1 MQSSPLVVYWGK
13 IYLTLPNGWMAD
25 GLAVGRAS
33 MTRQKSWPFHMYL
46 FFLFHSWPLRWPS
59 RIVASRSGDQ
69 RKQTSRQERRNM
81 HLEIWNGEIWHCEYD
96 GVRHAHPSVNMVGIG
111 TSARSVVDHR
121 SSSMAGWDPSAS
133 STTGHPSASTAGRD
147 KCKEC

>member
-13 IYLTLPNGWMAD
+13 IYLTLPNGWWI
-25 GLAVGRAS
+25 GGGAS
-33 MTRQKSWPFHMYL
+33 KHDPAKIVALSHVSLLSLPFL
-46 FFLFHSWPLRWPS
+46 TLRWPS